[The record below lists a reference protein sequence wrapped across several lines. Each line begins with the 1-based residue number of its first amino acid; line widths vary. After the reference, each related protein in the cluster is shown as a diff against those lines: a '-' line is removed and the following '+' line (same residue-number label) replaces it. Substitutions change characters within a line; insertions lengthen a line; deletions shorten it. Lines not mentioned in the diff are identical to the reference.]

1 MQRIIIQL
9 PVSEW
14 EELTRLAERE
24 HRPLKY
30 QAELIFRDA
39 LSAYG
44 IVKLLEEPEEA
55 QPEDKKPT
63 KKIKRRDLSPAKV
76 TQPT

>member
-1 MQRIIIQL
+1 MQRIIIEL
-9 PVSEW
+9 PVGEW

-39 LSAYG
+39 LIERG
-44 IVKLLEEPEEA
+44 IIKISEPE
-55 QPEDKKPT
+55 PL